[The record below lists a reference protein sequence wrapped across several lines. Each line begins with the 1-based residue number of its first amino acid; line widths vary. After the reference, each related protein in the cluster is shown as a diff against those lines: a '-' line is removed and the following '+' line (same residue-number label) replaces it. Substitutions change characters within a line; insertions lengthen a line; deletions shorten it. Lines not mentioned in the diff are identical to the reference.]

1 MFVAHF
7 FTIFNILFKNGVIT
21 EKKFFGK
28 KNWIFGT
35 KNFFLNNYPIFGQ
48 NVKNGE
54 KMSHKKFQVSHI
66 IKTLKN
72 GIFQNFHNDS
82 LAKFWTWKVLSQYAF

>member
-1 MFVAHF
+1 MSVAHF

-21 EKKFFGK
+21 EKIGFSAPK
-28 KNWIFGT
+28 KI
-35 KNFFLNNYPIFGQ
+35 FLNNYPIFGQ

-54 KMSHKKFQVSHI
+54 KMSHKKIQVSHI

-72 GIFQNFHNDS
+72 GIFQIFHKDS